1 MRCKSCGV
9 LLVLLT
15 VGSAIVGNAAV
26 APEQKATMRPVVI
39 ETTLPTARDNVAQLA
54 FDGKLDDFFWSDRA
68 PNREDRFVLALAKPV
83 RVKRVEVLT
92 GKPDSTTNTLESGVL
107 EASPDGQKFDQIA
120 TFESGIAQA
129 DLGGRAIKAL
139 RIRPTRD
146 GKAQLAIRE
155 IVLDS
160 QPPVPV
166 FKYPIEVHLD
176 ASEVPE
182 MKDWCERSKEIVEE
196 WYPIIAEYLGDEG
209 YTPPC
214 RINLTFR
221 KDMRGIAGTSR
232 ANITCGAGWFKAHP
246 DDYGAIVH
254 EAIHVV
260 QNYRSRGNPGW
271 LVEGLADYVRWFMYE
286 PPEKHPRIRPD
297 RADRIKYTDSYQTT
311 AAFFAWLAQTY
322 DKDIV
327 KKLNKACRKGEYK
340 PELFKEYTGKDLDT
354 LFEEFKQSLRK
365 K

>member
-1 MRCKSCGV
+1 
-9 LLVLLT
+9 
-15 VGSAIVGNAAV
+15 VGDAAV
-26 APEQKATMRPVVI
+26 APEQKTTRPVVI
-39 ETTLPTARDNVAQLA
+39 ETSLPTARDNVAPLA
-54 FDGKLDDFFWSDRA
+54 FDGKLETFFRSDRA
-68 PNREDRFVLALAKPV
+68 PNSEDRFTLAVAKPV
-83 RVKRVEVLT
+83 KVKRVEVLT
-92 GKPDSTTNTLESGVL
+92 GRPDGADAPTTGVLEAGVL
-107 EASPDGQKFDQIA
+107 EASPDGQKFDQVA
-120 TFESGIAQA
+120 TFESGIAKA
-129 DLGGRAIKAL
+129 DLGGREIKAL

-146 GKAQLAIRE
+146 GTTQLAIRE

-160 QPPVPV
+160 QPPAPV

-196 WYPIIAEYLGDEG
+196 WYPIMAEYLGEEG

-221 KDMRGIAGTSR
+221 KDMKGIAGTSR

-271 LVEGLADYVRWFMYE
+271 LVEGIADYVRWFMYE
-286 PPEKHPRIRPD
+286 PPEKHPRIRSD
-297 RADRIKYTDSYQTT
+297 RVDRIKYTDSYQTT
-311 AAFFAWLAQTY
+311 AAFFAWLVQAY
-322 DKDIV
+322 DKDLV

-340 PELFKEYTGKDLDT
+340 PGLFREFTGKDLDT